1 MNFLKRFAFQF
12 WPLALMAAVIWTLP
26 EKYHHAI
33 GHGWGVLLAGFMIA
47 GGVMLWSMASR
58 SLYEAVAY
66 RKGRNCYIQGLKLQI
81 DYTRKSLDIVSQADI
96 PGLVESYGELLDKQ
110 KGLLRH
116 AEQVAN
122 EEDGK

>member
-12 WPLALMAAVIWTLP
+12 WPLALMATVIWTLP
-26 EKYHHAI
+26 EKYHRAI
-33 GHGWGVLLAGFMIA
+33 GHGWVALIAGFMIA

-58 SLYEAVAY
+58 SLYEATAY
-66 RKGRNCYIQGLKLQI
+66 RRGRNCYIRGLKSQI
-81 DYTRKSLDIVSQADI
+81 DYTRKAQAIVSQSSI

-110 KGLLRH
+110 KYLLRH
-116 AEQVAN
+116 AEQMAD